1 MKDAVSIERHG
12 DVVVL
17 VIDNPPINAGS
28 AAVRRGLL
36 DGIELL
42 GRDDALAAAV
52 IIGAGNTFV
61 AGSDLK
67 EFGQPLEHPQ
77 LPAVIAAIENCGKPV
92 VAALDRAA
100 LGGGFELA
108 LGCDARVA
116 TARVVVGLPEVT
128 LGIIPGAGGTQRLP
142 RIVGV
147 PRAIR
152 MICSGERLSGQAAF
166 KAGLVNEIATGELL
180 AAAIAYA
187 RRLNGAKSPL
197 RTVTLPS
204 TDPAEVEAASR
215 DALRAGKKRPAV
227 VAAIEAVSSAASLPI
242 DEALARERAAF
253 ESLRL
258 SREAHALRYQFF
270 AEREAARHPRLKGV
284 AARPVARI
292 AVIGAGTMGSGIA
305 IAALDGGYD
314 VLLLEQDQAALERC
328 VARIAEH
335 YRGRVE
341 AGRLDAA
348 RADASLAR
356 LESSIDWNRVATAD
370 LVIEAVYEDLA
381 VKQDVFRRL
390 DHLARPGAVLA
401 TNTSYLDLDAIA
413 NVTSRPQDVVGLHF
427 FSPAHVMKLLE
438 VVSGAATA
446 PDVLATALDVGK
458 RLRKVPVLAGNAFG
472 FIGNRIYSAYR
483 KQCEFMIEEGAY
495 PEQVDAALEAFGFA
509 MGPFAVADLSG
520 LDIAW
525 RMRQNTAASRDPA
538 HRYVRIPDMLCETGR
553 LGRKTGGGY
562 YAYDPEGRRTVDP
575 EVRRLIDEASA
586 ARGITRRVLDEHEIR
601 RRAVLAMMNEAAL
614 LLAEGVAQRPGDVDV
629 VLTNGYGF
637 PRWEGGVVFHARQRG
652 HEALARDL
660 DWLGKLS
667 GPGFVRGE
675 LRYLLD

>member
-1 MKDAVSIERHG
+1 MTDVVFIERH
-12 DVVVL
+12 DDIVVL

-36 DGIELL
+36 EGIELL
-42 GRDDALAAAV
+42 GRDDALRAAV
-52 IIGAGNTFV
+52 IIGGGNTFI

-92 VAALDRAA
+92 VAALDGAA

-116 TARVVVGLPEVT
+116 TPRVVVGLPEVT
-128 LGIIPGAGGTQRLP
+128 LGIIPGAGGTQRLA

-152 MICSGERLSGQAAF
+152 MICSGERISGQAALA
-166 KAGLVNEIATGELL
+166 AGLVNELGTTELKT
-180 AAAIAYA
+180 AAIAHA
-187 RRLNGAKSPL
+187 RRLNGKKSAL
-197 RTVTLPS
+197 RAMAVP
-204 TDPAEVEAASR
+204 PADSGEVEAASR
-215 DALRAGKKRPAV
+215 DALRAGKNRPAV
-227 VAAIEAVSSAASLPI
+227 VAAIEAVKFAASLPI
-242 DEALARERAAF
+242 DEALAKERASF

-270 AEREAARHPRLKGV
+270 AEREAARHPGLKDV
-284 AARPVARI
+284 ASRPVARI

-314 VLLLEQDQAALERC
+314 VLLLEQDKVALEWGT
-328 VARIAEH
+328 ARIVEH
-335 YRGRVE
+335 YRSRVS
-341 AGRLDAA
+341 GGKLDVA
-348 RADASLAR
+348 RADSALAR
-356 LESSIDWNRVATAD
+356 LESSVDWERIATAD

-390 DHLARPGAVLA
+390 DRFARPGAILA

-413 NVTSRPQDVVGLHF
+413 NATSRPQDVVGLHF
-427 FSPAHVMKLLE
+427 FSPAHVMRLLE

-446 PDVLATALDVGK
+446 PDVLASAIEVGK
-458 RLRKVPVLAGNAFG
+458 RLRKISVLAGNAFG

-495 PEQVDAALEAFGFA
+495 PEQVDAALEAYGFA

-520 LDIAW
+520 LDIGW
-525 RMRQNTAASRDPA
+525 RMRQNTAATRDPA
-538 HRYVRIPDMLCETGR
+538 HRYVRIPDILCEAGR
-553 LGRKTGGGY
+553 LGRKAGRGY
-562 YAYDPEGRRTVDP
+562 YAYDSEGRRSADVD
-575 EVRRLIDEASA
+575 VRRLIDEESA
-586 ARGITRRVLDEHEIR
+586 AKGITRRLFNFDEIQ

-614 LLAEGVAQRPGDVDV
+614 LLAEGVAQRSSDVDV

-637 PRWEGGVVFHARQRG
+637 PRWEGGIAFHARERG
-652 HEALARDL
+652 HEALGYDL
-660 DWLGKLS
+660 DWLGQIS
-667 GPGFVRGE
+667 GPGFVRGNTRH
-675 LRYLLD
+675 LID

>member
-1 MKDAVSIERHG
+1 MTDAVSIERHG
-12 DVVVL
+12 DVAVF

-36 DGIELL
+36 EGIELL
-42 GRDDALAAAV
+42 KGDDALRAAV
-52 IIGAGNTFV
+52 IIGAGNTFI

-77 LPAVIAAIENCGKPV
+77 LPAVIAAIEDCGKPV
-92 VAALDRAA
+92 VAALDGAA

-128 LGIIPGAGGTQRLP
+128 LGIVPGAGGTQRLP
-142 RIVGV
+142 RIVGM

-152 MICSGERLSGQAAF
+152 MICSGERLSGGAALA
-166 KAGLVNEIATGELL
+166 AGLVSEVVTGELL
-180 AAAIAYA
+180 VAAIEHV
-187 RRLNGAKSPL
+187 RRMNGAKSRL
-197 RTVTLPS
+197 RAAAVPHA
-204 TDPAEVEAASR
+204 DPAEVEAASR
-215 DALRAGKKRPAV
+215 DALRAGKNRPAV
-227 VAAIEAVSSAASLPI
+227 VAAIEAVKSAASLPI
-242 DEALARERAAF
+242 DDALAVERAAF

-270 AEREAARHPRLKGV
+270 AERDAARHPRLKGV
-284 AARPVARI
+284 APRPVARI

-305 IAALDGGYD
+305 IAALEGGYH
-314 VLLLEQDQAALERC
+314 VLLLEQDQAALERGTT
-328 VARIAEH
+328 RIVEH
-335 YRGRVE
+335 YRSRVS
-341 AGRLDAA
+341 AGKLDTA
-348 RADASLAR
+348 RADAALAR
-356 LESSIDWNRVATAD
+356 LESSIDWERVATAD
-370 LVIEAVYEDLA
+370 LVIEAVFEDLA

-390 DHLARPGAVLA
+390 DRLARPGAILA

-413 NVTSRPQDVVGLHF
+413 NATSRPQDVVGLHF

-446 PDVLATALDVGK
+446 HDVLATALEVGK
-458 RLRKVPVLAGNAFG
+458 RLRKISVLAGNAFG

-495 PEQVDAALEAFGFA
+495 PEQVDTALESFGFA

-525 RMRQNTAASRDPA
+525 RMRQNTAATRDPA
-538 HRYVRIPDMLCETGR
+538 HRYVRIPDLLCETGR

-562 YAYDPEGRRTVDP
+562 YAYDADGRRKADP
-575 EVRRLIDEASA
+575 DVRRLIDEASA
-586 ARGITRRVLDEHEIR
+586 AKGITRRPLDNDEIR

-614 LLAEGVAQRPGDVDV
+614 LLAEGVAQRPSDVDV
-629 VLTNGYGF
+629 VLANGYGF
-637 PRWEGGVVFHARQRG
+637 PRWEGGVAFHARERG
-652 HEALARDL
+652 EEALGKDL
-660 DWLGKLS
+660 DWLGELS
-667 GPGFVRGE
+667 GPGFVRGDTCH
-675 LRYLLD
+675 LMG

>member
-1 MKDAVSIERHG
+1 MTDAVSIERHD

-36 DGIELL
+36 EGIELL
-42 GRDDALAAAV
+42 GRDDALRAAV
-52 IIGAGNTFV
+52 IIGAGNTFI

-92 VAALDRAA
+92 VAALDGAA

-116 TARVVVGLPEVT
+116 TSRVVVGLPEVT
-128 LGIIPGAGGTQRLP
+128 LGIIPGAGGTERLP

-152 MICSGERLSGQAAF
+152 MICSGERLSAQAALA
-166 KAGLVNEIATGELL
+166 AGLVNELATDELK
-180 AAAIAYA
+180 AAAIAHA

-197 RTVTLPS
+197 RAVAVPTA
-204 TDPAEVEAASR
+204 DPVEVEAASR
-215 DALRAGKKRPAV
+215 DALRAGKNRPAV
-227 VAAIEAVSSAASLPI
+227 AAAIEAVKSAANLPI
-242 DEALARERAAF
+242 DEALAGARAAF

-270 AEREAARHPRLKGV
+270 AEREAARHSRLKGV
-284 AARPVARI
+284 TSRPVARI
-292 AVIGAGTMGSGIA
+292 AVIGAGTMGTGIA
-305 IAALDGGYD
+305 MAALEGGYE
-314 VLLLEQDQAALERC
+314 VLLLEQDQAALERG
-328 VARIAEH
+328 ATRIAEQ
-335 YRGRVE
+335 YRSRVS
-341 AGRLDAA
+341 AGKLAA
-348 RADASLAR
+348 TRADAALAR
-356 LESSIDWNRVATAD
+356 LESSIDWDRVATAD

-390 DHLARPGAVLA
+390 DGLARPGAILA

-413 NVTSRPQDVVGLHF
+413 NATSRPQDVVGLHF
-427 FSPAHVMKLLE
+427 FSPAHVMRLLE
-438 VVSGAATA
+438 VVSGATTA
-446 PDVLATALDVGK
+446 PDVLATALEVGK
-458 RLRKVPVLAGNAFG
+458 RMRKIAIIAGNAFG

-495 PEQVDAALEAFGFA
+495 PEQVDAALEAYGFA

-525 RMRQNTAASRDPA
+525 RMRQNTAATRDPA
-538 HRYVRIPDMLCETGR
+538 HRYVRIPDILCEAGR
-553 LGRKTGGGY
+553 LGRKTGRGY
-562 YAYDPEGRRTVDP
+562 YAYDSEGRRSADP
-575 EVRRLIDEASA
+575 DVRRLVDEASA
-586 ARGITRRVLDEHEIR
+586 AKGITRRLFNDDEIQ

-637 PRWEGGVVFHARQRG
+637 PRWEGGVAFQARERG
-652 HEALARDL
+652 HEALGDDL
-660 DWLGKLS
+660 GWLGQLS
-667 GPGFVRGE
+667 GPGFVRGHT
-675 LRYLLD
+675 RYLMD